1 MSPLL
6 GNFSDCWSLEAG
18 AKPPCMVLS
27 KAELQLWPWVGRV
40 TFFHSFAFCFF
51 FAVFLALSDLETS
64 GGKNSVLFSFHT
76 ISGAIR
82 DHALSPRLRWGFY
95 LVRKHKHTAH
105 SCLCTGKE
113 RAVKA
118 GAFFIIQ
125 HQPEAPHIRK
135 WDYTRSVSPSD
146 SRIHCFKKR

>member
-1 MSPLL
+1 MSPLW
-6 GNFSDCWSLEAG
+6 GTFSDCWSCRSRCKTTLHGFKQSRIA
-18 AKPPCMVLS
+18 AL
-27 KAELQLWPWVGRV
+27 AVGRQGDI
-40 TFFHSFAFCFF
+40 FSPLCILFI
-51 FAVFLALSDLETS
+51 FAVFLALSGLETS
-64 GGKNSVLFSFHT
+64 GGKNSVLFYFHT

-82 DHALSPRLRWGFY
+82 EHALSPRLRWGFY
-95 LVRKHKHTAH
+95 MVHKHKHTAH

-125 HQPEAPHIRK
+125 HQPEAPHIQK
-135 WDYTRSVSPSD
+135 WDYTWSVSPSD